1 MSGEGAPRLHV
12 QGATGLRAA
21 VVAACWHREIAD
33 QLLAGAV
40 RGLADCGIAEPTVVR
55 VPGSFELPVVAK
67 RLAESG
73 YGVVVAL
80 GVVVRGGTPHFDY
93 VCQAAS
99 LGLTQVSVATG
110 VPVGFGLLTCDTL
123 EQARERAG
131 GPGASEDKGHD
142 AALAAVATAVALR
155 ELRQGAEHPGAGVS

>member
-93 VCQAAS
+93 VCQAATS
-99 LGLTQVSVATG
+99 GLVDVSVRTG
-110 VPVGFGLLTCDTL
+110 VPVGFGVLTCDNE
-123 EQARERAG
+123 EQALDRAG
-131 GPGASEDKGHD
+131 LPGSNEDKGHE
-142 AALAAVATAVALR
+142 AVTAAVATAAVIRSLSEPWR
-155 ELRQGAEHPGAGVS
+155 